1 MGRPL
6 SKQQL
11 FNANSKNN
19 IKVQFHNGTASVL
32 GYIVEQTG
40 SKRFKCK
47 DENGVTAVCYLKD
60 KASADLQVGEM
71 SITFK
76 YDDGTVQQATKIA
89 RHRITV
95 NYGGIAR
102 SFPWNFSTSTT
113 DGYWQIEE
121 AGTDSLLT
129 GATDLEG
136 DDGPTIPAGMDR
148 NEPYAGSGGSNPT
161 VPGTFAN
168 ISYVSAYS
176 ALATYRNIS
185 ASAVDTVPGTPTDGL
200 YRRKYVGNFSTT
212 YLHQTTPAYD
222 WSTGFMNDTA
232 HGPISEAAYEVDT
245 YGGFGLRTD
254 LDSENNY
261 AFEWKGYIQAPATGN
276 FNFFATSDDD
286 CIVWIGSPATATTP
300 GKTTSDYI
308 IAQSGSNRN
317 FNNVGVAMTANKWY
331 PIRIWFQ
338 EWAGAEKFQLGASC
352 SANSTK
358 YGLGAGVATPFAFK
372 HNSVTK
378 GY

>member
-19 IKVQFHNGTASVL
+19 IKVQFHNGTASVP

-47 DENGVTAVCYLKD
+47 DADGVTAICYLKD
-60 KASADLQVGEM
+60 KASADLQAGEM

-76 YDDGTVQQATKIA
+76 KDDGTVQQATKIS

-95 NYGGIAR
+95 NDGGVKSYAW
-102 SFPWNFSTSTT
+102 SFSTSTT

-121 AGTDSLLT
+121 AGTDATLT
-129 GATDLEG
+129 AATDLEG
-136 DDGPTIPAGMDR
+136 DDGPTIPSGMDP
-148 NEPYAGSGGSNPT
+148 NEPLAGSGGSNNT
-161 VPGTFAN
+161 VPGTFTATS
-168 ISYVSAYS
+168 SYVTAFS
-176 ALATYRNIS
+176 ALATYRDIS
-185 ASAVDTVPGTPTDGL
+185 ASAVDTVPGTPVDGL

-212 YLHQTTPAYD
+212 YIDEDNYEFD
-222 WSTGFMNDTA
+222 VGFMKPAN
-232 HGPISEAAYEVDT
+232 GPISQAAYEVDT

-254 LDSENNY
+254 LDYENNY

-276 FNFFATSDDD
+276 FNFFATVDDD
-286 CIVWIGSPATATTP
+286 CIIWIGAPATATTL
-300 GKTTSDYI
+300 GDTTSDYLF
-308 IAQSGSNRN
+308 AQSGNTRN
-317 FNNVGVAMTANKWY
+317 NATVGVAMTANKWY

-338 EWAGAEKFQLGASC
+338 EWAGAEKFQLGASN
-352 SANSTK
+352 SANATR
-358 YGLGAGVATPFAFK
+358 YGLGGTNFAFK